1 MFSKGKSITK
11 IKSWSRHELREI
23 LMKQLISEN
32 FAKRS
37 VICNV
42 LLILLL
48 FIPVLMG
55 LWGVVATPI
64 MMCEVGLKNSFV
76 YYSIIEINVVIA
88 LLAAYGFILKNKKV
102 ALAFGLTTLYSILI
116 FISPFFTTESGS
128 VEEITGSDYWRDF
141 IDSFVIC
148 LVICLI
154 VLGVLILPLLIK
166 KRGKSA
172 LSLLEKGGVITNVK
186 IEILV
191 VIISNIA
198 LIVTT
203 YMMVLSEMNRLGS
216 H

>member
-1 MFSKGKSITK
+1 
-11 IKSWSRHELREI
+11 
-23 LMKQLISEN
+23 MKQLISEN

-42 LLILLL
+42 LLVLLL
-48 FIPVLMG
+48 CVPIIMG
-55 LWGVVATPI
+55 LCCITTVPI
-64 MMCEVGLKNSFV
+64 MICMDGQKTSFV
-76 YYSIIEINVVIA
+76 YYSILEINVIIA
-88 LLAAYGFILKNKKV
+88 LLAAYGFILRNKKI

-116 FISPFFTTESGS
+116 FFLPFFTTASDS
-128 VEEITGSDYWRDF
+128 VEGITGSDYWHDF
-141 IDSFVIC
+141 TGSFIIC

-154 VLGVLILPLLIK
+154 VLGSLILPLLIRK
-166 KRGKSA
+166 KGKST

-186 IEILV
+186 IEMLV

>member
-1 MFSKGKSITK
+1 
-11 IKSWSRHELREI
+11 
-23 LMKQLISEN
+23 MKQLISEN

-42 LLILLL
+42 LLVLLL
-48 FIPVLMG
+48 CVPIIMG
-55 LWGVVATPI
+55 LCCITTVPI
-64 MMCEVGLKNSFV
+64 MICMDGQKSSFV
-76 YYSIIEINVVIA
+76 YYSILEINVIIA
-88 LLAAYGFILKNKKV
+88 LLAAYGYILRNKKI

-116 FISPFFTTESGS
+116 FFLPFFTTASDS
-128 VEEITGSDYWRDF
+128 VEGITGSDYWHDF
-141 IDSFVIC
+141 TDSFIIC

-154 VLGVLILPLLIK
+154 VLGGLILPLLIRK
-166 KRGKSA
+166 KGKSA
-172 LSLLEKGGVITNVK
+172 LSLLEKGGIITNVK

>member
-1 MFSKGKSITK
+1 
-11 IKSWSRHELREI
+11 
-23 LMKQLISEN
+23 MKQLISEN

-42 LLILLL
+42 LLVLLL
-48 FIPVLMG
+48 CVPIIMG
-55 LWGVVATPI
+55 LCCITTVPI
-64 MMCEVGLKNSFV
+64 MICMDGQKTSFV
-76 YYSIIEINVVIA
+76 YYSILEINVIIA
-88 LLAAYGFILKNKKV
+88 LLAAYGFILRNKKI

-116 FISPFFTTESGS
+116 FFLPFFTTASDS
-128 VEEITGSDYWRDF
+128 VEGITGSDYWHDF
-141 IDSFVIC
+141 TGSFIIC

-154 VLGVLILPLLIK
+154 VLGSLILPLLIRK
-166 KRGKSA
+166 KGKSA
-172 LSLLEKGGVITNVK
+172 LSLLEKCGVITNVK
-186 IEILV
+186 IEMLV

>member
-1 MFSKGKSITK
+1 
-11 IKSWSRHELREI
+11 
-23 LMKQLISEN
+23 MKQLISEN

-42 LLILLL
+42 LLVLLL
-48 FIPVLMG
+48 CVPIIMG
-55 LWGVVATPI
+55 LCCITTVPI
-64 MMCEVGLKNSFV
+64 MICMDGQKSSFV
-76 YYSIIEINVVIA
+76 YYSILEINVIIA
-88 LLAAYGFILKNKKV
+88 LLAAYGFILRNKKV

-116 FISPFFTTESGS
+116 FFLPFFTTASDS
-128 VEEITGSDYWRDF
+128 VEGITGSDYWHDF
-141 IDSFVIC
+141 TGSFIIC

-154 VLGVLILPLLIK
+154 VLGSLILPLLIRK
-166 KRGKSA
+166 KGKSA

-186 IEILV
+186 IEFLV

>member
-1 MFSKGKSITK
+1 
-11 IKSWSRHELREI
+11 
-23 LMKQLISEN
+23 MKQLISEN

-42 LLILLL
+42 LLVLLL
-48 FIPVLMG
+48 CVPIIMG
-55 LWGVVATPI
+55 LCCITTVPI
-64 MMCEVGLKNSFV
+64 MICMDGQKTSFV
-76 YYSIIEINVVIA
+76 YYSILEINVIIA
-88 LLAAYGFILKNKKV
+88 LLAAYGFILRNKKI
-102 ALAFGLTTLYSILI
+102 ALAYGLTTLYSILI
-116 FISPFFTTESGS
+116 FFLPFFTTASDS
-128 VEEITGSDYWRDF
+128 VEGITGSDYWHDF
-141 IDSFVIC
+141 TGSFIIC

-154 VLGVLILPLLIK
+154 VLGSLILPLLIRK
-166 KRGKSA
+166 KGKSA

-186 IEILV
+186 TEMLV

>member
-1 MFSKGKSITK
+1 
-11 IKSWSRHELREI
+11 
-23 LMKQLISEN
+23 MKQLISEN

-42 LLILLL
+42 LLVLLL
-48 FIPVLMG
+48 CVPIIMG
-55 LWGVVATPI
+55 LCCITTVPI
-64 MMCEVGLKNSFV
+64 MICMDGQKTSFV
-76 YYSIIEINVVIA
+76 YYSILEINVIIA
-88 LLAAYGFILKNKKV
+88 LLAAYGFILRNKKI
-102 ALAFGLTTLYSILI
+102 ALAYGLTTLYSILI
-116 FISPFFTTESGS
+116 FFLPFFTTASDS
-128 VEEITGSDYWRDF
+128 VEGITGSDYWHDF
-141 IDSFVIC
+141 TGSFIIC

-154 VLGVLILPLLIK
+154 VLVSLILPLLIK

>member
-1 MFSKGKSITK
+1 
-11 IKSWSRHELREI
+11 
-23 LMKQLISEN
+23 MKQLISEN
-32 FAKRS
+32 FAKHS

-42 LLILLL
+42 LLVLLL
-48 FIPVLMG
+48 CVPIIMG
-55 LWGVVATPI
+55 LCCITTVPI
-64 MMCEVGLKNSFV
+64 MICMDGQKSSFV
-76 YYSIIEINVVIA
+76 YYSILEINVIIA
-88 LLAAYGFILKNKKV
+88 LLAAYGFILRNKKI

-116 FISPFFTTESGS
+116 FFLPFFTTASDS
-128 VEEITGSDYWRDF
+128 VEGITGSDYWHDF
-141 IDSFVIC
+141 TGSFIIC

-154 VLGVLILPLLIK
+154 VLGSLILPLLIRK
-166 KRGKSA
+166 KGKSA

-203 YMMVLSEMNRLGS
+203 YMMVLSEMNRLGN

>member
-1 MFSKGKSITK
+1 
-11 IKSWSRHELREI
+11 
-23 LMKQLISEN
+23 MKQLVSEN

-42 LLILLL
+42 LLVLLL
-48 FIPVLMG
+48 CAPIITG
-55 LWGVVATPI
+55 L
-64 MMCEVGLKNSFV
+64 
-76 YYSIIEINVVIA
+76 YSITIIPIILCMDGLRFSLLVYCSILEINVVIA
-88 LLAAYGFILKNKKV
+88 LLAAYGFILRNKKV

-116 FISPFFTTESGS
+116 SIHPFFTTASDSMEG
-128 VEEITGSDYWRDF
+128 ITGSDYWHDF
-141 IDSFVIC
+141 IDSFIIC

-154 VLGVLILPLLIK
+154 VLGSLILPLLIRK
-166 KRGKSA
+166 NGKSA

-203 YMMVLSEMNRLGS
+203 YMMVLSEMNSLSGY
-216 H
+216 

>member
-1 MFSKGKSITK
+1 
-11 IKSWSRHELREI
+11 
-23 LMKQLISEN
+23 MKQLISEN

-42 LLILLL
+42 LLVLLL
-48 FIPVLMG
+48 CVPIIMG
-55 LWGVVATPI
+55 LCCITTVPI
-64 MMCEVGLKNSFV
+64 MICMDGQISSFV
-76 YYSIIEINVVIA
+76 YFSIFEINVIIA
-88 LLAAYGFILKNKKV
+88 LLAAYGYILRNKKI

-116 FISPFFTTESGS
+116 FFLPLFTTASDS
-128 VEEITGSDYWRDF
+128 VEGITGSDYWHDF
-141 IDSFVIC
+141 TDSFIIC

-154 VLGVLILPLLIK
+154 VLGSLILPLLIRK
-166 KRGKSA
+166 KGKSA
-172 LSLLEKGGVITNVK
+172 LSLLEKGGIITNVK

>member
-1 MFSKGKSITK
+1 MVFFVRITVNQSHLRPICKSTK
-11 IKSWSRHELREI
+11 FNPKIQRTIYLINFQQLRLHVPE
-23 LMKQLISEN
+23 
-32 FAKRS
+32 
-37 VICNV
+37 
-42 LLILLL
+42 
-48 FIPVLMG
+48 FIRT
-55 LWGVVATPI
+55 VV
-64 MMCEVGLKNSFV
+64 
-76 YYSIIEINVVIA
+76 YSILEINVIIA
-88 LLAAYGFILKNKKV
+88 LLAAYGFILRNKKI
-102 ALAFGLTTLYSILI
+102 ALAYGLTTLYSILI
-116 FISPFFTTESGS
+116 FFLPFFTTASDS
-128 VEEITGSDYWRDF
+128 VEGITGSDYWHDF
-141 IDSFVIC
+141 TGSFIIC

-154 VLGVLILPLLIK
+154 VLVSLILPLLIR

>member
-1 MFSKGKSITK
+1 
-11 IKSWSRHELREI
+11 
-23 LMKQLISEN
+23 MKQLISEN

-42 LLILLL
+42 LLVLLL
-48 FIPVLMG
+48 CVPIIMG
-55 LWGVVATPI
+55 LCCITTVPI
-64 MMCEVGLKNSFV
+64 MICMDGQKTSFV
-76 YYSIIEINVVIA
+76 YYSILEINVIIA
-88 LLAAYGFILKNKKV
+88 LLAAYGFILRNKKI

-116 FISPFFTTESGS
+116 FFLPFFTTASDS
-128 VEEITGSDYWRDF
+128 VEGITGSDYWHDF
-141 IDSFVIC
+141 TGSFIIC

-154 VLGVLILPLLIK
+154 VLGSLILPLLIRK
-166 KRGKSA
+166 NGKSA

-186 IEILV
+186 IEMLV

>member
-1 MFSKGKSITK
+1 
-11 IKSWSRHELREI
+11 
-23 LMKQLISEN
+23 MKQLISEN

-42 LLILLL
+42 LLVLLL
-48 FIPVLMG
+48 CVPIIMG
-55 LWGVVATPI
+55 LCCITTVPI
-64 MMCEVGLKNSFV
+64 MICMDGQISSFV
-76 YYSIIEINVVIA
+76 YFSILEINVIIA
-88 LLAAYGFILKNKKV
+88 LLAAYGFILRNKKI
-102 ALAFGLTTLYSILI
+102 ALAYGLTTLYSILI
-116 FISPFFTTESGS
+116 FFLPFFTTASDS
-128 VEEITGSDYWRDF
+128 VEGITGSDYWHDF
-141 IDSFVIC
+141 TDSFIIC

-154 VLGVLILPLLIK
+154 VLGGLILPLLIRK
-166 KRGKSA
+166 KGKSA
-172 LSLLEKGGVITNVK
+172 LSLLEKGGIITNVK

>member
-1 MFSKGKSITK
+1 
-11 IKSWSRHELREI
+11 
-23 LMKQLISEN
+23 MKQLISEN

-42 LLILLL
+42 LLVLLL
-48 FIPVLMG
+48 CVPIIMG
-55 LWGVVATPI
+55 LCCITTVPI
-64 MMCEVGLKNSFV
+64 MICMDGQKSSFV
-76 YYSIIEINVVIA
+76 YYSILEINVIIA
-88 LLAAYGFILKNKKV
+88 LLAAYGFILRNKKI

-116 FISPFFTTESGS
+116 FFLPFFTTASDS
-128 VEEITGSDYWRDF
+128 VEGITGSDYWHDF
-141 IDSFVIC
+141 TGSFIIC

-154 VLGVLILPLLIK
+154 VLGSLILLLLIRK
-166 KRGKSA
+166 KGKSA

>member
-1 MFSKGKSITK
+1 
-11 IKSWSRHELREI
+11 
-23 LMKQLISEN
+23 MKQLMSEN

-48 FIPVLMG
+48 CVPIIMG
-55 LWGVVATPI
+55 LCCITTVPI
-64 MMCEVGLKNSFV
+64 MICMDGQKTSFV
-76 YYSIIEINVVIA
+76 YYSILEINVIIA
-88 LLAAYGFILKNKKV
+88 LLAVYGFILRNKKI

-116 FISPFFTTESGS
+116 FLLPFFTTASDT
-128 VEEITGSDYWRDF
+128 VEGITGSDYWRDF

-166 KRGKSA
+166 KKGKSA
-172 LSLLEKGGVITNVK
+172 LSLLEKGGVITKVK
-186 IEILV
+186 IEFLV

>member
-1 MFSKGKSITK
+1 
-11 IKSWSRHELREI
+11 
-23 LMKQLISEN
+23 MKHLISEN

-42 LLILLL
+42 LLVLLL
-48 FIPVLMG
+48 CVPIIMG
-55 LWGVVATPI
+55 LCCLTAFPI
-64 MMCEVGLKNSFV
+64 IISIDEQKSTFV
-76 YYSIIEINVVIA
+76 YYSILEINVIIA
-88 LLAAYGFILKNKKV
+88 LLATYGFILRNKEI

-116 FISPFFTTESGS
+116 FFLPFFTTASDP
-128 VEEITGSDYWRDF
+128 VEGITSSDCRNDFTGSF
-141 IDSFVIC
+141 IIC

-154 VLGVLILPLLIK
+154 VLGILILPLLIRK
-166 KRGKSA
+166 KGKSA

-198 LIVTT
+198 LIVAT
-203 YMMVLSEMNRLGS
+203 YNMVMSEMNRLGN

>member
-1 MFSKGKSITK
+1 
-11 IKSWSRHELREI
+11 
-23 LMKQLISEN
+23 MKQLISEN

-42 LLILLL
+42 LLVLLL
-48 FIPVLMG
+48 CVPIIMG
-55 LWGVVATPI
+55 LCCITTVPI
-64 MMCEVGLKNSFV
+64 MICMDGQKSSFV
-76 YYSIIEINVVIA
+76 YYSILEINVIIA
-88 LLAAYGFILKNKKV
+88 LLAAYGFILRNKKI

-116 FISPFFTTESGS
+116 FFLPFFTTASDS
-128 VEEITGSDYWRDF
+128 VEGITGSDYWHDF
-141 IDSFVIC
+141 TDSFIIC

-154 VLGVLILPLLIK
+154 VLGSLILPLLIRK
-166 KRGKSA
+166 KGKSA
-172 LSLLEKGGVITNVK
+172 LSLLEKGGIITNVK

-216 H
+216 N

>member
-1 MFSKGKSITK
+1 
-11 IKSWSRHELREI
+11 
-23 LMKQLISEN
+23 MKQLISEN

-42 LLILLL
+42 LLVLLL
-48 FIPVLMG
+48 CVPIIMG
-55 LWGVVATPI
+55 LCCITTVPI
-64 MMCEVGLKNSFV
+64 IICMDGQKTSFV
-76 YYSIIEINVVIA
+76 YYSILEINVIIA
-88 LLAAYGFILKNKKV
+88 LLAAYGFILRNKKI

-116 FISPFFTTESGS
+116 FFLPFFTTASDS
-128 VEEITGSDYWRDF
+128 VEGITGSDYWHDF
-141 IDSFVIC
+141 TGSFIIC

-154 VLGVLILPLLIK
+154 VLGSLILPLLIR

>member
-1 MFSKGKSITK
+1 
-11 IKSWSRHELREI
+11 
-23 LMKQLISEN
+23 MKQLISEN

-42 LLILLL
+42 LLVLLL
-48 FIPVLMG
+48 CVPIIMG
-55 LWGVVATPI
+55 LCCITTVPI
-64 MMCEVGLKNSFV
+64 MICMDGQKSSFV
-76 YYSIIEINVVIA
+76 YYSILEINVIIA
-88 LLAAYGFILKNKKV
+88 LLAAYGYILRNKKI

-116 FISPFFTTESGS
+116 FFLPLFTTASDS
-128 VEEITGSDYWRDF
+128 VEGITGSDYWHDF
-141 IDSFVIC
+141 TDSFIIC

-154 VLGVLILPLLIK
+154 VLGSLILPLLIRK
-166 KRGKSA
+166 KGKSA
-172 LSLLEKGGVITNVK
+172 LSLLEKGGIITNVK

>member
-1 MFSKGKSITK
+1 
-11 IKSWSRHELREI
+11 
-23 LMKQLISEN
+23 MKQIISEN

-42 LLILLL
+42 LLVLLL
-48 FIPVLMG
+48 CVPIIMG
-55 LWGVVATPI
+55 LCCITTVPI
-64 MMCEVGLKNSFV
+64 MTIMICMDGQKSSFV
-76 YYSIIEINVVIA
+76 YNSILEINVIIA
-88 LLAAYGFILKNKKV
+88 LLAAYGFILRNKKI

-116 FISPFFTTESGS
+116 FFLPFFTTASDS
-128 VEEITGSDYWRDF
+128 VEGITGSDYWHDF
-141 IDSFVIC
+141 TASFIIC

-154 VLGVLILPLLIK
+154 VLGSLILPLLIRK
-166 KRGKSA
+166 KGKSA
-172 LSLLEKGGVITNVK
+172 LSLLEKGGIITNVK
-186 IEILV
+186 IEILA

>member
-1 MFSKGKSITK
+1 
-11 IKSWSRHELREI
+11 
-23 LMKQLISEN
+23 MKQLISEN

-42 LLILLL
+42 LLVLLL
-48 FIPVLMG
+48 CVPIIMG
-55 LWGVVATPI
+55 LCCITTVPI
-64 MMCEVGLKNSFV
+64 MICMDGQKSSFV
-76 YYSIIEINVVIA
+76 YYSILEINVIIA
-88 LLAAYGFILKNKKV
+88 LLAAYGFILRNKKI
-102 ALAFGLTTLYSILI
+102 ALAYGLTTLYSILI
-116 FISPFFTTESGS
+116 FFLPFFTTASDS
-128 VEEITGSDYWRDF
+128 VEGITGSDYWHDF
-141 IDSFVIC
+141 TGSFIIC

-154 VLGVLILPLLIK
+154 VLGCLILTLLIR

>member
-1 MFSKGKSITK
+1 
-11 IKSWSRHELREI
+11 
-23 LMKQLISEN
+23 MKQFISGN
-32 FAKRS
+32 FAKRI

-42 LLILLL
+42 LLVLLL
-48 FIPVLMG
+48 CVPIIMG
-55 LWGVVATPI
+55 LCCITTVPI
-64 MMCEVGLKNSFV
+64 MICMDGQKSSFV
-76 YYSIIEINVVIA
+76 YYSILEINVIIA
-88 LLAAYGFILKNKKV
+88 LLAAYGFILRNKKI
-102 ALAFGLTTLYSILI
+102 ALAYGLTTLYSILI
-116 FISPFFTTESGS
+116 FFLPFFTTASDS
-128 VEEITGSDYWRDF
+128 VEGITGSDYWHDF
-141 IDSFVIC
+141 TGSFIIC

-154 VLGVLILPLLIK
+154 VLVSLILPLLIR

>member
-1 MFSKGKSITK
+1 
-11 IKSWSRHELREI
+11 
-23 LMKQLISEN
+23 MKQLISEN

-42 LLILLL
+42 LLVLLL
-48 FIPVLMG
+48 CVPIIMG
-55 LWGVVATPI
+55 ICCITTVPI
-64 MMCEVGLKNSFV
+64 MICMDGQKSSFV
-76 YYSIIEINVVIA
+76 YYSIFEINVIIA
-88 LLAAYGFILKNKKV
+88 LLAAYGFILRNKKV

-116 FISPFFTTESGS
+116 FFLPFFTTASDS
-128 VEEITGSDYWRDF
+128 VEGITGSDYWHDF
-141 IDSFVIC
+141 TGSFIIC

-154 VLGVLILPLLIK
+154 VLGSLILPLLIRK
-166 KRGKSA
+166 KGKSA

-186 IEILV
+186 IEFLV

>member
-1 MFSKGKSITK
+1 
-11 IKSWSRHELREI
+11 
-23 LMKQLISEN
+23 MKQLISEN

-42 LLILLL
+42 LLVLLL
-48 FIPVLMG
+48 CVPIIMG
-55 LWGVVATPI
+55 LCCITTVPI
-64 MMCEVGLKNSFV
+64 MICMDGQKTSFV
-76 YYSIIEINVVIA
+76 YYSILEINVIIA
-88 LLAAYGFILKNKKV
+88 LLAAYGFILRNKKI

-116 FISPFFTTESGS
+116 FFLPFFTTASDS
-128 VEEITGSDYWRDF
+128 VEGITGSDYWHDF
-141 IDSFVIC
+141 TGSFIFC

-154 VLGVLILPLLIK
+154 VLGSLILPLLIRK
-166 KRGKSA
+166 KGKSA

-186 IEILV
+186 IEMLV

>member
-1 MFSKGKSITK
+1 
-11 IKSWSRHELREI
+11 
-23 LMKQLISEN
+23 MKQLISEN

-42 LLILLL
+42 LLVLLL
-48 FIPVLMG
+48 CVPIIMG
-55 LWGVVATPI
+55 LCCITTVPI
-64 MMCEVGLKNSFV
+64 MICMDGQKSSFV
-76 YYSIIEINVVIA
+76 YYSILEINVIIA
-88 LLAAYGFILKNKKV
+88 LLAAYGFILRNKKI

-116 FISPFFTTESGS
+116 FFLPFFTTASDS
-128 VEEITGSDYWRDF
+128 VEGITGSDYWHDF
-141 IDSFVIC
+141 TDSFIIY

-154 VLGVLILPLLIK
+154 GLGSLILPLLIRK
-166 KRGKSA
+166 KGKSA
-172 LSLLEKGGVITNVK
+172 LSLLEKGGIITNVK

-191 VIISNIA
+191 VIIFNIA

>member
-1 MFSKGKSITK
+1 
-11 IKSWSRHELREI
+11 
-23 LMKQLISEN
+23 MKQLISEN

-42 LLILLL
+42 LLVLLL
-48 FIPVLMG
+48 CVPIIMG
-55 LWGVVATPI
+55 LCCITTVPI
-64 MMCEVGLKNSFV
+64 MICIDGQKSSFV
-76 YYSIIEINVVIA
+76 YYSILEINVIIA
-88 LLAAYGFILKNKKV
+88 LLAAYGYILRNKKI

-116 FISPFFTTESGS
+116 FFLPLFTTASDS
-128 VEEITGSDYWRDF
+128 VEGITGSDYWHDF
-141 IDSFVIC
+141 TDSFIIC

-154 VLGVLILPLLIK
+154 VLGSLILPLLIRK
-166 KRGKSA
+166 KGKSA
-172 LSLLEKGGVITNVK
+172 LSLLEKGGIITNVK

>member
-1 MFSKGKSITK
+1 
-11 IKSWSRHELREI
+11 
-23 LMKQLISEN
+23 MKQLISEN

-42 LLILLL
+42 LLVLLL
-48 FIPVLMG
+48 CVPIIMG
-55 LWGVVATPI
+55 LCCITTVPI
-64 MMCEVGLKNSFV
+64 MICMDGQKSSFV
-76 YYSIIEINVVIA
+76 YYSILEINVIIA
-88 LLAAYGFILKNKKV
+88 LLAAYGFILRNKKI
-102 ALAFGLTTLYSILI
+102 ALAYGLTTLYSILI
-116 FISPFFTTESGS
+116 FFLPFFTTASDS
-128 VEEITGSDYWRDF
+128 VEGITGSDYWHDF
-141 IDSFVIC
+141 TGSFIIC

-154 VLGVLILPLLIK
+154 VLVSLILTLLIR

>member
-1 MFSKGKSITK
+1 
-11 IKSWSRHELREI
+11 
-23 LMKQLISEN
+23 MKQLISEN

-42 LLILLL
+42 LLVLLL
-48 FIPVLMG
+48 CVPIIMG
-55 LWGVVATPI
+55 LCCITTVPI
-64 MMCEVGLKNSFV
+64 MICMDGQKSSFV
-76 YYSIIEINVVIA
+76 YYSILEINVIIA
-88 LLAAYGFILKNKKV
+88 LLAAYGFILRNKKV

-116 FISPFFTTESGS
+116 SIHPFFTTASDSMEG
-128 VEEITGSDYWRDF
+128 ITGSNYWHDF
-141 IDSFVIC
+141 IDSFIIC

-154 VLGVLILPLLIK
+154 VLGSLILPLLIRK
-166 KRGKSA
+166 NGKSA

-203 YMMVLSEMNRLGS
+203 YMMVLSEMNSLS
-216 H
+216 SY

>member
-1 MFSKGKSITK
+1 
-11 IKSWSRHELREI
+11 
-23 LMKQLISEN
+23 MKQLISEN

-42 LLILLL
+42 LLVLLL
-48 FIPVLMG
+48 CVPIIMG
-55 LWGVVATPI
+55 LCCITTVPI
-64 MMCEVGLKNSFV
+64 MICMDGQKTSFV
-76 YYSIIEINVVIA
+76 YYLILEINVIIA
-88 LLAAYGFILKNKKV
+88 LLAAYGFILRNKKI

-116 FISPFFTTESGS
+116 FFLPFFTTASDS
-128 VEEITGSDYWRDF
+128 VEGITGSDYWHDF
-141 IDSFVIC
+141 TGSFIIC

-154 VLGVLILPLLIK
+154 VLGSLILPLLIRK
-166 KRGKSA
+166 KGKSA

-186 IEILV
+186 IEMLV

>member
-1 MFSKGKSITK
+1 
-11 IKSWSRHELREI
+11 
-23 LMKQLISEN
+23 MKQLISEN

-42 LLILLL
+42 LLVLLL
-48 FIPVLMG
+48 CVPIIMG
-55 LWGVVATPI
+55 LCCITTVPI
-64 MMCEVGLKNSFV
+64 MICMDGQKSSFV
-76 YYSIIEINVVIA
+76 YYSILEINVIIA
-88 LLAAYGFILKNKKV
+88 LLAAYGFILRNKKV

-116 FISPFFTTESGS
+116 FFLPFFTTASDS
-128 VEEITGSDYWRDF
+128 VEGITGSDYWHDF
-141 IDSFVIC
+141 TGSFIIC

-154 VLGVLILPLLIK
+154 VLGSLILPLLIRK
-166 KRGKSA
+166 KGKSA

-186 IEILV
+186 IEFIV

>member
-1 MFSKGKSITK
+1 
-11 IKSWSRHELREI
+11 
-23 LMKQLISEN
+23 MKQLISEN

-42 LLILLL
+42 LLVLLL
-48 FIPVLMG
+48 CVPIIMG
-55 LWGVVATPI
+55 LCCITTVPI
-64 MMCEVGLKNSFV
+64 LICMDGQKTSFV
-76 YYSIIEINVVIA
+76 YYSILEINVIIA
-88 LLAAYGFILKNKKV
+88 LLAAYGFILRNKKI
-102 ALAFGLTTLYSILI
+102 ALAYGLTTLYSILI
-116 FISPFFTTESGS
+116 FFLPFFTTASDS
-128 VEEITGSDYWRDF
+128 VEGITGSDYWHDF
-141 IDSFVIC
+141 TGSFIIC

-154 VLGVLILPLLIK
+154 VLMSLILPLLIR